1 MTSPQLTLYAIP
13 GIPTVEPGDDLARML
28 GDALEHAR
36 LPIREGD
43 VLVVTQ
49 KVVSKAEAR
58 YVDLATV
65 TAGHRATELAAAV
78 GKDPRLVEVIL
89 RESREVLRWRPGLL
103 ITEHRLGFVLANAGV
118 DRSNVDGDGD
128 RVLLLPN
135 DPDASCAALRLSL
148 QSRFGVAPA
157 VVISDSAGR
166 AWRNGLVALALG
178 AAGLASICDVRGRP
192 DRGGRPLE
200 VTQVALADEI
210 ACAAALLMGEADEGL
225 PLVVLRGLAQGAA
238 FAPASALIRARE
250 HDLFR

>member
-1 MTSPQLTLYAIP
+1 MTSPQLTLYAIS

>member
-13 GIPTVEPGDDLARML
+13 GIPTVQPGDDLARMFS
-28 GDALEHAR
+28 DALEHAR

-65 TAGHRATELAAAV
+65 TPGHRATELAAAV

-128 RVLLLPN
+128 RVLLLPD

-148 QSRFGVAPA
+148 QRRFGVAPA
-157 VVISDSAGR
+157 VVITDSAGR

-178 AAGLASICDVRGRP
+178 AAGLASICDVRGKP

-225 PLVVLRGLAQGAA
+225 PLVLLRGLAQGAA

>member
-1 MTSPQLTLYAIP
+1 MTSPQLTLYAVP
-13 GIPTVEPGDDLARML
+13 GIPTVEPGDDLARMF

-65 TAGHRATELAAAV
+65 SPGHRATELAAAV

-118 DRSNVDGDGD
+118 DRSNVDGDGE
-128 RVLLLPN
+128 RVLLLPD

-157 VVISDSAGR
+157 VVITDSAGR

-225 PLVVLRGLAQGAA
+225 PLVLLRGLAQGAA

-250 HDLFR
+250 QDLFR